1 MVTTESESKK
11 NRKKS
16 YEVDMLNGPL
26 MGKLL
31 IFAIPIMLSGIL
43 QLLFNAADIV
53 VVGQYAGSD
62 SLAAVGSTSSLVNL
76 LVNVFIGLS
85 VGTNVLVAR
94 FYGAGKKEALKET
107 VHTAIL
113 TSIVSGILLIGLGIT
128 LAEPILRLMGSPEN
142 VLGKSALYLRVYFLG
157 MPAVMLYNFGSAILR
172 AVGDTKRPLYF
183 LTVAGV
189 INVILNLIFVVVFH
203 MDVAGVALATVIS
216 QCVSALLIV
225 RCLMKEEGMYR
236 LELSKL
242 RIKKDKLLQILR
254 IGLPAGFQGAIFSIS
269 NVLIQSSVN
278 SFGSIAMAGN
288 TAGSNLEGFI
298 YTSMNSFYQ
307 TAVSFT
313 SQNYGAKKYG
323 RIRKILLCCLFFV
336 TAVGLSMGITSV
348 LLGGTLLKLYSPD
361 PEVIRYG
368 LARME
373 IICTFYFLCGI
384 MDVMVGSI
392 RGMGYSI
399 MPMIVSLLGACAFRV
414 IWIFTIFAQE
424 RTLTC
429 LYISYPISWALTA
442 LAHIICFIIVTRNMK
457 DGSSAVSG

>member
-323 RIRKILLCCLFFV
+323 RIRKILFCCLFFV

>member
-26 MGKLL
+26 RGKLL

-323 RIRKILLCCLFFV
+323 RIRKILFCCLFFV

>member
-399 MPMIVSLLGACAFRV
+399 MPMIVSLMGACAFRV